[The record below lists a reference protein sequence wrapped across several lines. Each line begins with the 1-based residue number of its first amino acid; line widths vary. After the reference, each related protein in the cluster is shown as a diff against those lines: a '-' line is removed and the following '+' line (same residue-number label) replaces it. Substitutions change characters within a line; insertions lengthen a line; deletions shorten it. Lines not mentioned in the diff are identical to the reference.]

1 MKIEQIMIPV
11 TAGTKKDTIAH
22 FQLLAS
28 FFIVKSV
35 VEQGQCINENNITLI
50 AVIHVQPFSTNKLFN
65 ITKLS
70 ISIKLPLARY
80 AIIMIGIT
88 ISLAGNPKINANKIT
103 PSRRNI

>member
-65 ITKLS
+65 ITKLCH
-70 ISIKLPLARY
+70 
-80 AIIMIGIT
+80 
-88 ISLAGNPKINANKIT
+88 NHD
-103 PSRRNI
+103 RNYYFVSGKP

>member
-65 ITKLS
+65 HFNQTTTS
-70 ISIKLPLARY
+70 EVCH
-80 AIIMIGIT
+80 
-88 ISLAGNPKINANKIT
+88 NHD
-103 PSRRNI
+103 RNYYFVSGKP